1 MMSRK
6 LPGSFLVNSSVE
18 SLKTYSMMPV
28 NRPSENPRP
37 ADFEPTHGA
46 SIPNVNNPNV
56 GPATI
61 PLIDIDACKT
71 VPEIDLAIKAT
82 MVAAIP
88 DTKTTILLEK

>member
-1 MMSRK
+1 MLAS
-6 LPGSFLVNSSVE
+6 LPGSFLVNSSVG
-18 SLKTYSMMPV
+18 SLKTYNMIPV
-28 NRPSENPRP
+28 SRPRENPKP

-46 SIPNVNNPNV
+46 SIPSVNSPNV

-71 VPEIDLAIKAT
+71 VPEIDLATKAT
-82 MVAAIP
+82 IVAAIP